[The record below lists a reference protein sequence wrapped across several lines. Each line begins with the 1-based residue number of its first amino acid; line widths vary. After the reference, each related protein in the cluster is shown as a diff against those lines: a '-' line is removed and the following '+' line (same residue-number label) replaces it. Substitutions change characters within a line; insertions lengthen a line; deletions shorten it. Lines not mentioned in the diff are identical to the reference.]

1 MSDPVKLVTSLKT
14 YTGTLSGNTDQV
26 LVVHNN
32 NETVR
37 VPFEQFRNSQ
47 TIPSVPTSP
56 TASGNVG
63 DVSVTSDAVYTYVN
77 GEWGKSPRSTDW
89 GVEYLRI
96 DPGDVVVTA
105 EQKESMRSRLPRAE
119 EDLFGTVALA
129 EDYTKFYSSGH
140 ATTPVYVS
148 GYVASYLEQ
157 HIDPD
162 NITIGLSAY
171 DIAVKNGFVGTEQE
185 WLDSLHNG
193 PKGPQGDPGPPGPEG
208 PKGEQGPQG
217 ATGPTGPQG
226 PQGVQGPKGETGPQ
240 GATGPTGPQGETG
253 PQGPQ
258 GPEGPQGPKG
268 DGITDEDA
276 ERLLAPIKA
285 DLYTDTVYTS
295 VPASE
300 ATVSQGLNAIRLDKD
315 HVLHDGY
322 RISSIKLTSTR
333 ARSAHYMI
341 AYVKSAS
348 SATSTK
354 YVSDS
359 AKAITA
365 NAETAWE
372 FTDNPIVIP
381 EDCYLELY
389 FCTDPAGSNVTATEV
404 TFDVN
409 NDTASLLTVKA
420 KNTEGGAVR
429 YTGGTWTTSILCYV
443 VLEGYKANVFTAE
456 DAETVDTLEVKVNK
470 LDRDVY
476 SDDYSTT
483 SEEQATNPND
493 VNAIRIYQEYLPNNV
508 DIFNVS
514 IKPLNTTTTNYYMAV
529 YVKTRTEST
538 VSVHVSDSALP
549 WQAGSDV
556 TWEFSSNP
564 INIPTDCYI
573 ELYFCTST
581 AEVGADSVASGDN
594 MLGLSYSAITGGG
607 AIRWSGGWYYDRV
620 CYLRFKAHAYKLVTK
635 EDREF
640 IDSLGASVAS
650 LNEGMSAL
658 AYVVDVPAKLVN
670 STIVTDNSRNQ
681 YRDKYGFVSQI
692 PERVGT
698 MVYALD
704 FSCAANNVSTSS
716 VDIWV
721 KVWAVNRDVV
731 TGTYSTI
738 LRAVSRN
745 SQRHAPNAVLH
756 YDFMPF
762 QIETGDEKYIVTYHT
777 ESSLESTVYMEGA
790 TPQCL
795 AVSKLS
801 DSGLT
806 VGGVLDSSG
815 NIVDSNS
822 WTAVRTWYMLPK
834 ADARVTT
841 VLLRMLKSETKWYTG
856 AVSSFQYVVTTPVS
870 IPSDRVAT
878 WMDSL
883 FQVWAHPHMFRNSGL
898 SFAPIIQPIT
908 LLDGTCGGY
917 MVTDRRA
924 DLVAYE
930 GHWKGYESTINTL
943 LNTTGIRAD
952 MTYLS

>member
-37 VPFEQFRNSQ
+37 VPFDQFRNSQ

-89 GVEYLRI
+89 GAEYLRI
-96 DPGDVVVTA
+96 DPGDVVVTT

-217 ATGPTGPQG
+217 ATGATGPQG
-226 PQGVQGPKGETGPQ
+226 PQGVQGPKGATGAKGDTGPQ
-240 GATGPTGPQGETG
+240 GPQGETG

-333 ARSAHYMI
+333 ARTAHYMI

-365 NAETAWE
+365 NVETAWE
-372 FTDNPIVIP
+372 FTDNPITIP

-389 FCTDPAGSNVTATEV
+389 FCTDPAGSNVTTTEV

-456 DAETVDTLEVKVNK
+456 DAETVDTLEVKVDK

-476 SDDYSTT
+476 SEVYSTVST
-483 SEEQATNPND
+483 EQATAEND
-493 VNAIRIYQEYLPNNV
+493 VNAIRIYKGYLPNDV

-514 IKPLNTTTTNYYMAV
+514 INPLNTTTTQYYMAV
-529 YVKTRTEST
+529 YVKDTTDTT
-538 VSVHVSDSALP
+538 VSSHVSDTPQS

-564 INIPTDCYI
+564 ITIPSDCYI
-573 ELYFCTST
+573 ELYFCTS
-581 AEVGADSVASGDN
+581 ADQAGADGVASGAN
-594 MLGLSYSAITGGG
+594 LLGLNYREEPGSG
-607 AIRWSGGWYYDRV
+607 AIRWSGGWYYNRL
-620 CYLRFKAHAYKLVTK
+620 CLIRFKAYTSNLMTK
-635 EDREF
+635 EDRAF
-640 IDSLGASVAS
+640 IDSLSVS
-650 LNEGMSAL
+650 VTSMREGLSAL
-658 AYVVDVPAKLVN
+658 SYVVDVPEPLIN
-670 STIVTDNSRNQ
+670 STTVTDSTRDR
-681 YRDKYGFVSQI
+681 YSDKYGFVSE
-692 PERVGT
+692 PPGRTGLL
-698 MVYALD
+698 VYALD
-704 FSCAANNVSTSS
+704 FYCSDNCPDSS
-716 VDIWV
+716 VDLWA
-721 KVWAVNRDVV
+721 KVWAYDSNNA
-731 TGTYSTI
+731 TYT
-738 LRAVSRN
+738 LKAVSRN
-745 SQRHAPNAVLH
+745 PQRHSANALLH
-756 YDFMPF
+756 YDFIPF
-762 QIETGDEKYIVTYHT
+762 EIVTNDSKYIVTYHV

-790 TPQCL
+790 TAQCL
-795 AVSKLS
+795 MVAKLAS
-801 DSGLT
+801 SGLT
-806 VGGVLDSSG
+806 LGGVVDAAGNLVSG
-815 NIVDSNS
+815 SAS

-841 VLLRMLKSETKWYTG
+841 VLLRMLKSETKQYIG
-856 AVSSFQYVVTTPVS
+856 DVNSYPYVVTTPVS
-870 IPSDRVAT
+870 IPSDMVAT
-878 WMDSL
+878 WTDSL
-883 FQVWAHPHMFRNSGL
+883 FRVWAHPRMFRNSGL
-898 SFAPIIQPIT
+898 PFDPIIQPIT

-924 DLVAYE
+924 DLVEYE
-930 GHWKGYESTINTL
+930 RHWKNYESTINTL